1 MNILVFDTET
11 TSLDKPFC
19 YNIGYVITDT
29 ETNTILEERDFVVEQ
44 IWHNLE
50 LFQSAYYADKRPLYV
65 SAMKA
70 RKTIMDKFGYI
81 CRQIARDIKA
91 YEVESAYAYNSPFDE
106 KVFNFCCDWFKCI
119 NPFENIP
126 VYDIRGYAHNFICN
140 TDEYIQYCEEN
151 KLFTES
157 GNYSTTAE
165 SLFRFILKD
174 NTFEEEHTAL
184 SDSEIE
190 TEILIECLNRGAEVA
205 TAYPVKFSFERKVE
219 KKLDIV
225 KNKETIASFLYQKI
239 TINKERTKITLK

>member
-1 MNILVFDTET
+1 
-11 TSLDKPFC
+11 
-19 YNIGYVITDT
+19 
-29 ETNTILEERDFVVEQ
+29 
-44 IWHNLE
+44 
-50 LFQSAYYADKRPLYV
+50 
-65 SAMKA
+65 
-70 RKTIMDKFGYI
+70 MDKFGYI

-239 TINKERTKITLK
+239 TINKERTKITLKQRATPSFSNSRRLDEERLTPKISKSCLTKLKPYDTILLNVKERLKKWNRKLNTI